1 MDEDFIEQ
9 GSDADLGHGAE
20 QSLGADSSSSSNEQ
34 NHYIPKGQKNK
45 GRENSEIKDGI
56 TIYPHTGI
64 AIIEIT
70 KVWLVVGI
78 MIGGLYYAGITVIPP
93 EMKIFADLGCFL
105 LVVAC
110 ALFAL
115 HRILHY
121 TNTYVEITKDALI
134 YRRGWVPHTM
144 DTIFWVHIKDLNS
157 SASVTESLLK
167 TGTVKVIVAIRTSMA
182 LVEIKYLPN
191 HEEFANF
198 IRERIGKFSEVTR
211 QVTYT

>member
-1 MDEDFIEQ
+1 MNDGFINQLSEDDHPSPEPTPE
-9 GSDADLGHGAE
+9 GME
-20 QSLGADSSSSSNEQ
+20 NYDSGDGRN
-34 NHYIPKGQKNK
+34 PKSKPVRN
-45 GRENSEIKDGI
+45 GI
-56 TIYPHTGI
+56 TIYPHTGV
-64 AIIEIT
+64 AIIEIA
-70 KVWLVVGI
+70 KVWVVVGL
-78 MIGGLYYAGITVIPP
+78 MIAGLYYAGNNLIPP
-93 EMKIFADLGCFL
+93 DLKVFADLGCFL

-115 HRILHY
+115 QRILHY

-134 YRRGWVPHTM
+134 YRRGWIPHTI

-157 SASVTESLLK
+157 SASVTESLLG
-167 TGTVKVIVAIRTSMA
+167 TGTVKIIIAIRTSMA

-191 HEEFANF
+191 HEEFATY